1 MHGFLSMGQLV
12 AVTGTTATAA
22 GNIGGVTVHRFLK
35 LSKGFE
41 SSLDPSHAMWPT
53 LKSIDVVIID
63 EISMA
68 TAHLLQA
75 LDHVLRRAFLP
86 GCKRRP
92 FGGRTIIAIGDLCQ
106 LPPVPPRLFG
116 IVYNN
121 CAVYVLGLWR
131 KFRMHELRENFR
143 QQGDPE
149 LQLCLDEL
157 HDGVEDGRSWDILLQ
172 RVVGL
177 QGNDDLEFQTRD
189 DIVTAAA
196 ATPCIAPY
204 KRANPDNGDTV
215 PQCYEINNDHL
226 VALGEKTEDCRMVHA
241 QAFVPG
247 NGKKLKP
254 TGGRLP
260 IVLEYADLQGVI
272 ILHQGLKVRERSCWV
287 SILHQFPGAFLPS
300 DDD

>member
-1 MHGFLSMGQLV
+1 MGQLV

-226 VALGEKTEDCRMVHA
+226 VALGEETEDCRMVHA